1 MNDDELVTLV
11 REQRAKVLMTSPV
24 EEIVCRGRAVRA
36 RRRILRLAGALAVA
50 AGAAVAVTVLAPG
63 QGTARPGARLAA
75 WTVTKQADGDIF
87 VTVRELT
94 DPAGLQA
101 TLRADGIAARVDFV
115 PSLRVRRQPVHPSQ
129 QVTGE
134 PAGSQ
139 RVTGLP
145 AGCQVYPWFKWFKSP
160 PAVIGPP
167 FSTSSSTDAIFV
179 IHAAAIPGGAG
190 VAIEVGRE
198 TAFGAGRQ
206 RVSALAAVTGLVR
219 ASQSCTG
226 S

>member
-1 MNDDELVTLV
+1 MNDDELVTLM
-11 REQRAKVLMTSPV
+11 RQQRAKVLMTLPV
-24 EEIVCRGRAVRA
+24 EEIVRRGRAVRA
-36 RRRILRLAGALAVA
+36 RRRIRRLAGALAVA

-63 QGTARPGARLAA
+63 QGTARPSVRLAA

-115 PSLRVRRQPVHPSQ
+115 PSFEVQRQPLASSSQ
-129 QVTGE
+129 
-134 PAGSQ
+134 
-139 RVTGLP
+139 VTGLP
-145 AGCQVYPWFKWFKSP
+145 AGCQAYPWFKLFKSP

-167 FSTSSSTDAIFV
+167 FSTSSNTDAIFV
-179 IHAAAIPGGAG
+179 IHAAAIPSGAG

-198 TAFGAGRQ
+198 TTFGAGRQ
-206 RVSALAAVTGLVR
+206 KAYGLVAVTGLVR
-219 ASQSCTG
+219 ASQHCTG